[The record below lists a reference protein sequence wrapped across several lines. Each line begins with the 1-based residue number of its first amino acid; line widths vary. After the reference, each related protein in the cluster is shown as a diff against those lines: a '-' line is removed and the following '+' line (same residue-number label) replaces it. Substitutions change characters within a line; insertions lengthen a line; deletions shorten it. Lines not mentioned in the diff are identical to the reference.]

1 MLPVIVL
8 CEGKEDISF
17 LRALIAHREIGAF
30 DFHKPNGTGA
40 FTRMLT
46 GLRTGSDI
54 RERKAIL
61 IVSDNDGDPD
71 GQFEAIRM
79 QITEAGWIAPETP
92 RAEAAQEGMPS
103 IHVLMLPWDDDQGCL
118 ETLCLIAATNAN
130 PEEMKCVEQLVTCVE
145 AKDLPVP
152 MLSKLRMRCYI
163 SSVCKTDPNTGLRYA
178 WSRPQTLIPMTDPCF
193 DKLAA
198 YLRSVA

>member
-1 MLPVIVL
+1 MSLVGSHS
-8 CEGKEDISF
+8 EHSYSRNK
-17 LRALIAHREIGAF
+17 IGTF

-54 RERKAIL
+54 KERKAIL

-71 GQFEAIRM
+71 GKFEAIRA
-79 QITEAGWIAPETP
+79 QIVEAGWNAPETP
-92 RAEAAQEGMPS
+92 RAVAAQDGMPS
-103 IHVLMLPWDDDQGCL
+103 IYILMLPWDDDQGCL
-118 ETLCLIAATNAN
+118 ETLCLVAATNAN
-130 PEEMKCVEQLVTCVE
+130 PAQMKCVEQLVTCVE
-145 AKDLPVP
+145 ANDLSVP
-152 MLSKLRMRCYI
+152 MLSKLRMRCYL

-178 WSRPQTLIPMTDPCF
+178 WNRSGTLIPMNDPCF
-193 DKLAA
+193 NNLAT